1 MRILYREGNFYRSA
15 IIHSWQLKQI
25 YSSVKIQSIY
35 KSYERRYVTSSTLS
49 EKIIQ
54 NRAAILIQRWSRGLK
69 LRKRFSLHLVLKQY
83 VELLRKY
90 PSKVLYMDKKQYRYL
105 TESTYVNKVKFEDQ
119 SNFIITFNNDNE
131 AIIVHF
137 KSNICINY
145 LYYRCSFNS
154 IMVKCC

>member
-35 KSYERRYVTSSTLS
+35 ISYERRYVTSSTLS

>member
-1 MRILYREGNFYRSA
+1 MRILYREDNFYRSA

-35 KSYERRYVTSSTLS
+35 RSYERRYITSSTLS
-49 EKIIQ
+49 ERIIQ

-145 LYYRCSFNS
+145 LL
-154 IMVKCC
+154 

>member
-90 PSKVLYMDKKQYRYL
+90 PSKVLYMDKKQYCYL